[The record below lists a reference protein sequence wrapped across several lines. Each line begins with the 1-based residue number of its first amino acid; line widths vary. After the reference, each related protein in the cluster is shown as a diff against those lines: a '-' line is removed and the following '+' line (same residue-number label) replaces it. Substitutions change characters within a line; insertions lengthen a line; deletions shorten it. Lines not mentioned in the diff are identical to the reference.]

1 MQTLQTA
8 IGLSESISKP
18 ARTPTYIWSARF
30 DTTLLLAPL
39 AAGLTVGALTVTDPR
54 LFPSLLFLDVWLLGY
69 HHVVATYTR
78 LAFDR
83 QSLRTNRF
91 LAVDLLFLIM
101 AGVVLVTLAGGAWLI
116 ATAFLYLQWFHY
128 MRQGYGLSRMYF
140 RATPRGTGAPSRDVI
155 TDAVIY
161 TVPVY
166 GIAQRSTTMGGTF
179 LGSPGTPIILP
190 EPLILILGAVAAVA
204 VAAWTLRTATD
215 WWQGRLDRH
224 YAGFVLSHV
233 LIFLIGYVLIDD
245 VNIGWL
251 TVNAW
256 HNLQYVLVIW
266 MVNTKR
272 YAGGID
278 PTARLLSTVSQPG
291 RVWWYFGTCLAISTF
306 VYFNL
311 NQLTGAVLGG
321 SLAATLGVY
330 MGINFHHYVVDAL
343 IWKRRRVAR
352 VVA

>member
-1 MQTLQTA
+1 MQTLQAA
-8 IGLSESISKP
+8 IGLSESTPKP
-18 ARTPTYIWSARF
+18 ARTSTYIWSAGF

-39 AAGLTVGALTVTDPR
+39 ATGLAVGALTVADPR

-101 AGVVLVTLAGGAWLI
+101 AGAVLVTLAGGAWLI

-140 RATPRGTGAPSRDVI
+140 RATPRGTGAQSRDVI

-166 GIAQRSTTMGGTF
+166 GIAQRSTTMGDTF
-179 LGSPGTPIILP
+179 LGSPVTRIILP
-190 EPLILILGAVAAVA
+190 EPLTLILGAVAAVA

-256 HNLQYVLVIW
+256 HNFQYVLVIW
-266 MVNTKR
+266 MVNSKR
-272 YAGGID
+272 YAGGVD

-311 NQLTGAVLGG
+311 NQLTVAVLGG